1 MKTVLYQV
9 KYAFFS
15 EFVLELILFFSISI
29 YDGLQKSCMEFIFL
43 QILEISNSEDKLS
56 RHNDVDEVKTLIK
69 EVQYYAM
76 IRQKLS
82 KRFEQCQFLLPQDL
96 ITCNASVQMTRL
108 CFTYRNLFGE
118 QVSLTL
124 FTSASTEPRY
134 TLHVVDVPETG
145 LRKFAIFIVP
155 QGR

>member
-1 MKTVLYQV
+1 M
-9 KYAFFS
+9 
-15 EFVLELILFFSISI
+15 SITL
-29 YDGLQKSCMEFIFL
+29 D
-43 QILEISNSEDKLS
+43 SN
-56 RHNDVDEVKTLIK
+56 VV
-69 EVQYYAM
+69 
-76 IRQKLS
+76 
-82 KRFEQCQFLLPQDL
+82 
-96 ITCNASVQMTRL
+96 CNASVHKTIKTL
-108 CFTYRNLFGE
+108 FYRNLFGE